1 MKKISWLIGLFLLL
15 SSCQTTHI
23 CDERVS
29 FLKRHD
35 AMIYQYQKTNPY
47 LCEASFDGLFHDD
60 QIKNHAFVFIAVDGA
75 VVSITQTLQHQLNT
89 FLQQSS
95 QNTAILYG
103 NSSSGLSI
111 QVETNIPY
119 GAFDDHQMELIDG
132 NPSKTYASHIIE
144 ICFLLVRN
152 YAEEL

>member
-15 SSCQTTHI
+15 ASCQTTNI
-23 CDERVS
+23 YDERVS

-47 LCEASFDGLFHDD
+47 LCEASFDGLFDAD
-60 QIKNHAFVFIAVDGA
+60 QIKDHAFVFIAVDGA

-95 QNTAILYG
+95 QNTAILTVTVQAVFRFKWKQIF
-103 NSSSGLSI
+103 L
-111 QVETNIPY
+111 
-119 GAFDDHQMELIDG
+119 MEHLM
-132 NPSKTYASHIIE
+132 IIKW
-144 ICFLLVRN
+144 N
-152 YAEEL
+152 